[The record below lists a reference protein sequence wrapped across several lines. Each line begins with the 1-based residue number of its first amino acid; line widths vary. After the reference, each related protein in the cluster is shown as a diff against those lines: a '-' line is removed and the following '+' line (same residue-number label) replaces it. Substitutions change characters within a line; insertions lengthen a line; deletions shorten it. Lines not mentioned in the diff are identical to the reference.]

1 MLAVDANPSSLVT
14 TLGVET
20 PSTGFNLRVK
30 VALVRVT
37 ETLTP
42 LKIRKKCACCLFPYF
57 EACLVSSV
65 KWWSPTKIKS
75 FDIDF
80 SV

>member
-1 MLAVDANPSSLVT
+1 MLTVDACGVVFAVDANPSSLVT

-42 LKIRKKCACCLFPYF
+42 LKIKLKIVIAAYSHFLDATMYIIFILF
-57 EACLVSSV
+57 V
-65 KWWSPTKIKS
+65 
-75 FDIDF
+75 
-80 SV
+80 

>member
-1 MLAVDANPSSLVT
+1 MTKPVVARHTMLTIDACGIVLAVDANPSTLVT

-20 PSTGFNLRVK
+20 PSTRFNLRVK

-42 LKIRKKCACCLFPYF
+42 LKIRKKTLGLLPFPIF
-57 EACLVSSV
+57 
-65 KWWSPTKIKS
+65 
-75 FDIDF
+75 
-80 SV
+80 

>member
-1 MLAVDANPSSLVT
+1 MTKPVVARHTVLTVDACGVVFAVDANPSTLVT

-42 LKIRKKCACCLFPYF
+42 LKIRKKTIGLA
-57 EACLVSSV
+57 A
-65 KWWSPTKIKS
+65 
-75 FDIDF
+75 F
-80 SV
+80 SHILRHV